1 MKMILT
7 KLGIALGTMM
17 LASIGVVNAQQVLA
31 VGVAASAAPFSFYD
45 ESTQTERGITI
56 EIMNAIGRDLGFGC
70 TFVQMPIGNLIQALN
85 SNKFDLIATNLLI
98 SDERKQQVDFADPL
112 ARGGDGL
119 VVAKDDVTQYLS
131 VGDLR
136 GQVIGTLAGSP
147 YINLIQKAGSF
158 PDLKLYPTALDV
170 MKDVEAGRIKAGVV
184 GGLSAAWEIKQ
195 GNFPGLQLV
204 KSYKPLVSSFIAI
217 AVRKNDGELLAKIN
231 REQAKLQADG
241 TFKTI
246 FAKYGIDWTQPK

>member
-1 MKMILT
+1 
-7 KLGIALGTMM
+7 
-17 LASIGVVNAQQVLA
+17 
-31 VGVAASAAPFSFYD
+31 
-45 ESTQTERGITI
+45 
-56 EIMNAIGRDLGFGC
+56 
-70 TFVQMPIGNLIQALN
+70 
-85 SNKFDLIATNLLI
+85 LLI

-184 GGLSAAWEIKQ
+184 GGIERSL
-195 GNFPGLQLV
+195 GNQAGEFPRLTTG
-204 KSYKPLVSSFIAI
+204 
-217 AVRKNDGELLAKIN
+217 
-231 REQAKLQADG
+231 
-241 TFKTI
+241 
-246 FAKYGIDWTQPK
+246 